1 MSSPK
6 TAGPRSSPQRTAREA
21 LNRAAK
27 AASRPRTEAAPKAS
41 ARRIAADAR
50 ALAAALE
57 RAIADGQLDILSTEA
72 LQALIAAAC
81 RIYAARREA
90 GEEFT
95 PVARNAISATDVMIS
110 ASGLL
115 RAADLGAFELGM
127 WQGSTGR

>member
-6 TAGPRSSPQRTAREA
+6 SSGPRSSPQRTARDA

-27 AASRPRTEAAPKAS
+27 AASRPRPETAPKAS
-41 ARRIAADAR
+41 ARRISADAL
-50 ALAAALE
+50 ALAATLE
-57 RAIADGQLDILSTEA
+57 RAIADGRLDLLTTEA

-81 RIYAARREA
+81 RLYAARREA
-90 GEEFT
+90 GEDFT
-95 PVARNAISATDVMIS
+95 PIARNAVSATDVMIT